1 VKNLTKNSRSRCK
14 PGRSTAAAA
23 TAANPTTAAD
33 ATETN
38 ASATSWMQLRM
49 QHRSGNK
56 TKGKIQDVKVNKSGF
71 SRKCA
76 VITKSDSDNEKWK

>member
-1 VKNLTKNSRSRCK
+1 VKHLTQNNRSRCK

-23 TAANPTTAAD
+23 TAGKPTTAAD

-49 QHRSGNK
+49 QHRSGDE
-56 TKGKIQDVKVNKSGF
+56 TEGKRREVKVNKSGF

-76 VITKSDSDNEKWK
+76 VITRGDSDNEKWK